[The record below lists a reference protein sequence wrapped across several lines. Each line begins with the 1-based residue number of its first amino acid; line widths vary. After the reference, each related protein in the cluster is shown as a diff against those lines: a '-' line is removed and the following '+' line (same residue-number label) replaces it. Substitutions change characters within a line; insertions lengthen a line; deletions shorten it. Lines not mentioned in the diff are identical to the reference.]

1 MRKHYVL
8 NSWAYLIRPEDSIN
22 KKDSIYKDCLKMQA
36 GKILTVI
43 L

>member
-22 KKDSIYKDCLKMQA
+22 KKESIYKDCLKMQA
-36 GKILTVI
+36 GKLLILI
-43 L
+43 I